1 MPKRR
6 EPAQGRSAHR
16 TGFRRVRR
24 VLVVGIV
31 AGLVLV
37 AAAGLA
43 GPERFGPLSL
53 VQYVPFPAWLAPSL
67 LAVAISWGLGWRWRL
82 AASAGVVLV
91 LGPIMGL
98 ALPLERD
105 EGPRVRLMTYNI
117 KAYYAVERPDGFAAI
132 AAEIARHDP
141 DLLVLQDAREL
152 GAARLADPALGRAVL
167 GDRAVYSYGQYL
179 IASRFPIRDCAPGSI
194 GFRDRA
200 HTFASCVVRVKGV
213 DIDLVT
219 VHLLTPRHGLNATRE
234 EWLGGLDEWLQNV
247 DDRLEQAEALAANVR
262 QRSRPVVLAG
272 DLNAP
277 PRSLVLRHLKDAGM
291 RDAFA
296 QAGLGYGFSYG
307 HSLKPRFSF
316 LRIDHVLAGRGIGVS
331 DCRVGGPEGSTH
343 RPVIA
348 DLVIEGAA
356 A

>member
-1 MPKRR
+1 MREGTAKGRR
-6 EPAQGRSAHR
+6 RARWMAPRWRKAVVAI
-16 TGFRRVRR
+16 
-24 VLVVGIV
+24 VLG
-31 AGLVLV
+31 GLTLV
-37 AAAGLA
+37 AAAGVA
-43 GPERFGPLSL
+43 GPEYAGPLSL
-53 VQYVPFPAWLAPSL
+53 AQYVPFPAWLAPAL
-67 LAVAISWGLGWRWRL
+67 LALAGSLALGWRWRL
-82 AASAGVVLV
+82 AAGAGLALV
-91 LGPIMGL
+91 LAPIMGL
-98 ALPLERD
+98 SLAPERD

-167 GDRAVYSYGQYL
+167 GDRAVYAYGQY
-179 IASRFPIRDCAPGSI
+179 IVASRHPIRDCAPGSI

-200 HTFASCVVRVKGV
+200 HTFVSCVVRVKGV
-213 DIDLVT
+213 DIDLLT
-219 VHLLTPRHGLNATRE
+219 VHLLTPRHGLNATRA

-262 QRSRPVVLAG
+262 QRTRPVVLAG

-277 PRSLVLRHLKDAGM
+277 PRSLVLRHLKEAGL

-296 QAGLGYGFSYG
+296 QAGLGYGYSYG

-316 LRIDHVLAGRGIGVS
+316 LRIDHVLAGRGIGVA